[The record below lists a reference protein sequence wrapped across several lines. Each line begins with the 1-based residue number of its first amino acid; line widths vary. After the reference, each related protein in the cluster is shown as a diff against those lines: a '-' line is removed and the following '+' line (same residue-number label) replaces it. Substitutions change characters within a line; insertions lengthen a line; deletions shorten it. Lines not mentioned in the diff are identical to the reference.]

1 MAGYWEKNWQDF
13 TDALTPNVL
22 KGASTPPSS
31 VAPSVYGPGTQS
43 AAPTG
48 LRALAAPPLQSAG
61 AGPRT
66 QGFQTPIGPQP
77 APSDPSLNNPEGP
90 TPILQPDGR
99 KQVVQSI
106 PVGRYG
112 WKGTSE
118 SLRPGQ
124 PTLTLGGGFGTDG
137 GGTGSWAPGSARLGG
152 LRVAGPAAATARFT
166 PQVQAPAF
174 AQPEKSPL
182 DISIENLDRINAS
195 RPNAAPG
202 GQPQY
207 LGPESG
213 LGWKTRLGLYKEQM
227 DAYNAGLNRENALAV
242 AGLNRSTA
250 MDAAGLRA
258 LVDREQIAAGAGLR
272 DAQAQ
277 EATSK
282 AAAGLR
288 LSNAA
293 AALQAAKPGTTEYGA
308 ALRDYLVLSG
318 QGAAAVKDPKQN
330 IEKIAEK
337 DAFGNTVRER
347 LVRINPDGTSTDVV
361 DATPGAQDMAELNT
375 IMSTSKAR
383 ADEWAKA
390 TPEQKAGIL
399 AQYRASK
406 QQGK

>member
-1 MAGYWEKNWQDF
+1 MAGYWEANWQNF
-13 TDALTPNVL
+13 KNALTPGDKTPNLPVPNVSPVAAL
-22 KGASTPPSS
+22 RELAPPSESFPEPPTVS
-31 VAPSVYGPGTQS
+31 VGLRSS
-43 AAPTG
+43 AATTP
-48 LRALAAPPLQSAG
+48 AAQPE
-61 AGPRT
+61 
-66 QGFQTPIGPQP
+66 QP
-77 APSDPSLNNPEGP
+77 APVALSP
-90 TPILQPDGR
+90 TKVKTAPTATTP
-99 KQVVQSI
+99 I

-118 SLRPGQ
+118 SMGGNPTLVYGTPGQ
-124 PTLTLGGGFGTDG
+124 DG
-137 GGTGSWAPGSARLGG
+137 SGIGSWVPGSARPGG

-174 AQPEKSPL
+174 DQPVKSPL
-182 DISIENLDRINAS
+182 DISIENLNKINAPLKDTS
-195 RPNAAPG
+195 

-272 DAQAQ
+272 DAQAL
-277 EATSK
+277 EAASK

-293 AALQAAKPGTTEYGA
+293 AALQTAKPGTPEYGA

-330 IEKIAEK
+330 IEKIDQK
-337 DAFGNTVRER
+337 DQFGTTISQK
-347 LVRINPDGTSTDVV
+347 LVRVNPDGTFSELK
-361 DATPGAQDMAELNT
+361 DATPGAGVDAAFDAMIA
-375 IMSTSKAR
+375 
-383 ADEWAKA
+383 ADPKLSAKFNA
-390 TPEQKAGIL
+390 LPPEQQA
-399 AQYRASK
+399 AQRKLYRDSQIK
-406 QQGK
+406 GM